1 MSVRL
6 AVRKQES
13 CVNTEEIVLLQ
24 RKIQYVGNEQND
36 LADILSQGR
45 CWMQQLVNFFWKL
58 KILLQVL
65 K

>member
-1 MSVRL
+1 MEL
-6 AVRKQES
+6 AVYKQKS
-13 CVNTEEIVLLQ
+13 CVIIEEIVLLK
-24 RKIQYVGNEQND
+24 RKIQYVGNEEND
-36 LADILSQGR
+36 LADIPLQGE